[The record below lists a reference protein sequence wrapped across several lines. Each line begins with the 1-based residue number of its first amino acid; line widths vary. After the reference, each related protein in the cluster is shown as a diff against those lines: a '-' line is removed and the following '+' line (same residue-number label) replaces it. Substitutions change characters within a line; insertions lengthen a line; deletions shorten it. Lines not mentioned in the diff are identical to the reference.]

1 MISEV
6 EALKEENS
14 RLSRELKQRSFELS
28 VLYEITGSI
37 SYTLNY
43 DDFLRII
50 VQSIHKLINYDIC
63 TSLIVRPGEKE
74 SRMVIYAAYPL
85 SRGMVESVKKK
96 AIAALNSLRDEQIL
110 EEDVSL
116 DIKGEVMGNVSGL
129 EPRMR
134 SSFDV
139 PFFVHDKAVGIL
151 NVASAKD
158 ISYSDDEIK
167 LLYAIASQASG
178 AAERLQAVL
187 AAEKNKMKMMVER
200 MSEGVVML
208 DEKDKLVVLNSAAR
222 DFLGYQDEELNAQ
235 RFLGLLSGLNLLNSY
250 DEIKNS
256 GRRWE
261 RELCLNKPQGPR
273 IIRLEAD
280 SINDPDKFLGLVM
293 VLRDI
298 TKEKELDKMK
308 DDFVSLVSHELRTPW
323 QG

>member
-178 AAERLQAVL
+178 AAERLQAVPGRGK
-187 AAEKNKMKMMVER
+187 E
-200 MSEGVVML
+200 
-208 DEKDKLVVLNSAAR
+208 
-222 DFLGYQDEELNAQ
+222 QDEDDGGA
-235 RFLGLLSGLNLLNSY
+235 
-250 DEIKNS
+250 DV
-256 GRRWE
+256 RR
-261 RELCLNKPQGPR
+261 GGD
-273 IIRLEAD
+273 A
-280 SINDPDKFLGLVM
+280 G
-293 VLRDI
+293 
-298 TKEKELDKMK
+298 
-308 DDFVSLVSHELRTPW
+308 
-323 QG
+323 

>member
-139 PFFVHDKAVGIL
+139 PF
-151 NVASAKD
+151 S
-158 ISYSDDEIK
+158 S
-167 LLYAIASQASG
+167 
-178 AAERLQAVL
+178 
-187 AAEKNKMKMMVER
+187 M
-200 MSEGVVML
+200 
-208 DEKDKLVVLNSAAR
+208 
-222 DFLGYQDEELNAQ
+222 
-235 RFLGLLSGLNLLNSY
+235 
-250 DEIKNS
+250 
-256 GRRWE
+256 
-261 RELCLNKPQGPR
+261 
-273 IIRLEAD
+273 IRLWGYSMSPAPRT
-280 SINDPDKFLGLVM
+280 SLIP
-293 VLRDI
+293 
-298 TKEKELDKMK
+298 TMK
-308 DDFVSLVSHELRTPW
+308 
-323 QG
+323 